1 MTNLVDGAFKVAAPG
16 VRFWLSIFYPR
27 ILLGVLFVFAGV
39 EIWSRNGLSFYVAIF
54 LVILL
59 IVCLFKAVSIA
70 AILIDSLIGEIV
82 VSQRKQDD
90 MTIIQIRSP
99 IRNQEFSFEHKT
111 VREVSVRSMV
121 GEPFPVV
128 VVSRLNGSEDVIV
141 LNRPRT
147 ELLPF
152 VNWFKNASMPCST
165 Q

>member
-39 EIWSRNGLSFYVAIF
+39 EIWSRNGLSFYVAI
-54 LVILL
+54 
-59 IVCLFKAVSIA
+59 
-70 AILIDSLIGEIV
+70 
-82 VSQRKQDD
+82 SQRKQDD